1 VKRLIPVVA
10 AGALLVAAPAA
21 SAAVELSGG
30 TTRLTLD
37 RGTAKAL
44 TSLGVKVT
52 PTGAATAQGRHV
64 RFPISGGSIDPAT
77 AAGRIAHRGGLRLSA
92 GGERIVLKNYVVRV
106 GRKVTLSAQ
115 VGGSRVTILTLTGTP
130 KVSRSGFGT
139 NVSGLT
145 AKLNRA
151 AARALNA
158 TFGVKAFKPGIPLG
172 KVRVQA
178 EAAETELLAEGAT
191 ALAIEPAVLQALAGQ
206 GITPGVIGPATL
218 SGTTASFPITG
229 GRAALDLSAATVT
242 HSGGL
247 SLTKG
252 STVVQLTDFEI
263 RVGSG
268 APQLFATLNGGAAKV
283 AIIDLDLAALQ
294 PSVSGRSVT
303 LGGVVAKLSQG
314 AADAL
319 NGAFGTTAFAGG
331 LTLGTATVSA
341 SGK

>member
-1 VKRLIPVVA
+1 MKRLIPVVA
-10 AGALLVAAPAA
+10 AGALLAVAPAA
-21 SAAVELSGG
+21 SAAVDLSGG

-44 TSLGVKVT
+44 NSLGVKVA
-52 PTGAATAQGRHV
+52 PTGAASAQGRHA
-64 RFPISGGSIDPAT
+64 RFPISGGSIDPAS

-92 GGERIVLKNYVVRV
+92 GGKRIVLKNYVVRV
-106 GRKVTLSAQ
+106 GRRITLSAQ
-115 VGGSRVTILTLTGTP
+115 VGGSRVTILKLTGTP

-139 NVSGLT
+139 NVAGLT
-145 AKLNRA
+145 AKLNRT

-158 TFGVKAFKPGIPLG
+158 TFGVTAFKAGIPLG

-178 EAAETELLAEGAT
+178 EASETELLAQGAT
-191 ALAIEPAVLQALAGQ
+191 ALAIDPAVLQALAGQ
-206 GITPGVIGPATL
+206 GIAPGVIGPATL
-218 SGTTASFPITG
+218 AGTTASFPITG
-229 GRAALDLSAATVT
+229 GGAALDLSAATVT

-252 STVVQLTDFEI
+252 STVVRLTDFDI

-268 APQLFATLNGGAAKV
+268 APRLFASLNGGADKV
-283 AIIDLDLAALQ
+283 AIIDLDLSALQ
-294 PSVSGRSVT
+294 PTVSGRSIT

-319 NGAFGTTAFAGG
+319 NSAFGTTAFAGG
-331 LTLGTATVSA
+331 LTLGSATVSA
-341 SGK
+341 TGK

>member
-1 VKRLIPVVA
+1 MKRFIPVAA
-10 AGALLVAAPAA
+10 AGALLAVAPGAQ
-21 SAAVELSGG
+21 AAVDLSGG

-44 TSLGVKVT
+44 GSLGVKVAS
-52 PTGAATAQGRHV
+52 TGAASAQGRHV
-64 RFPISGGSIDPAT
+64 RFPIRGGAIDPAT
-77 AAGRIAHRGGLRLSA
+77 AAGRITHRGGLRLSA
-92 GGERIVLKNYVVRV
+92 GGKRIVLRNYTVRV
-106 GRKVTLSAQ
+106 GRRITLSAQ
-115 VGGSRVTILTLTGTP
+115 VGGSRVTILNLTGTP
-130 KVSRSGFGT
+130 RVSRSGFGT

-145 AKLNRA
+145 AKLNGA

-158 TFGVKAFKPGIPLG
+158 TFGVTAFKRGIPLG

-178 EAAETELLAEGAT
+178 EASETELLPEGAT
-191 ALAIEPAVLQALAGQ
+191 ALAIDPAALQAIVGL

-229 GRAALDLSAATVT
+229 GRAALDLSAATVR

-252 STVVQLTDFEI
+252 STVVRLTDFDI
-263 RVGSG
+263 R
-268 APQLFATLNGGAAKV
+268 APQLFASLNGGAEKV
-283 AIIDLDLAALQ
+283 AIIDLDLSALQ
-294 PSVSGRSVT
+294 PTVSGRSIT
-303 LGGVVAKLSQG
+303 LGNVVAKLTHG

-319 NGAFGTTAFAGG
+319 NAAFGTTAFAGG

-341 SGK
+341 TGK

>member
-1 VKRLIPVVA
+1 MKRLIPMVA
-10 AGALLVAAPAA
+10 AGALLAAAPAA
-21 SAAVELSGG
+21 QAAVDVSGG

-44 TSLGVKVT
+44 GSLGVKVA
-52 PTGAATAQGRHV
+52 PTGAATTQGRHV
-64 RFPISGGSIDPAT
+64 RFPIGGGSIGPAS

-92 GGERIVLKNYVVRV
+92 GGRRIVLKHYVVRV
-106 GRKVTLSAQ
+106 GRKITLSAR
-115 VGGSRVTILTLTGTP
+115 VGGSRVTILNLTGKP

-145 AKLNRA
+145 AKLNRT

-158 TFGVKAFKPGIPLG
+158 TFGVKAFKRGIPLG

-178 EAAETELLAEGAT
+178 EASETELLAQGTT
-191 ALAIEPAVLQALAGQ
+191 ALAIDPAALQAIVGL

-218 SGTTASFPITG
+218 DGTTASFPITG

-252 STVVQLTDFEI
+252 GTVVRLTDFDI
-263 RVGSG
+263 R
-268 APQLFATLNGGAAKV
+268 APQLFASLNGSAEKV
-283 AIIDLDLAALQ
+283 AIVDLDLSALE
-294 PSVSGRSVT
+294 PAISGRSIT
-303 LGGVVAKLSQG
+303 LGNVGAKLTQG

-319 NGAFGTTAFAGG
+319 NAAFGTTAFAGG
-331 LTLGTATVSA
+331 LHLGTATVSA
-341 SGK
+341 TGR

>member
-10 AGALLVAAPAA
+10 AGALLAAAPAA
-21 SAAVELSGG
+21 QAAVDLSGG

-44 TSLGVKVT
+44 GSLGVKVA
-52 PTGAATAQGRHV
+52 PTGAASAQGRHV
-64 RFPISGGSIDPAT
+64 RFPISGGAIDPAS

-92 GGERIVLKNYVVRV
+92 GGKRLVLKNYVVKV
-106 GRKVTLSAQ
+106 GRRITLSAQ
-115 VGGSRVTILTLTGTP
+115 VGGSRVTILKLTGKP

-139 NVSGLT
+139 NVAGLT
-145 AKLNRA
+145 AKLNGA

-158 TFGVKAFKPGIPLG
+158 TFGVTAFKRGIPLG

-178 EAAETELLAEGAT
+178 EPSQTELLAQGDT
-191 ALAIEPAVLQALAGQ
+191 ALAIDPAALQAIVGL

-218 SGTTASFPITG
+218 AGTTARFPITG
-229 GRAALDLSAATVT
+229 GVAALDLSAATVT

-252 STVVQLTDFEI
+252 ATVVRLTDFDI
-263 RVGSG
+263 R
-268 APQLFATLNGGAAKV
+268 APQLFASLNGGAEKV
-283 AIIDLDLAALQ
+283 AIIDLDLSALQ
-294 PSVSGRSVT
+294 PAVSGRSIT
-303 LGGVVAKLSQG
+303 LGNVGAKLTQG

-319 NGAFGTTAFAGG
+319 NAAFGTTAFAGG

-341 SGK
+341 TGK